1 MYCIYTTYSC
11 HEIQCAYLFIW
22 GRGSFILS
30 SFALT
35 GLGGRAPW
43 SPGLVLHRS
52 TRPADLVA
60 SFNPKILYF
69 LELLEFRIF
78 PKLSRGEIKTKQLS
92 AATFTHFRH
101 SQSKIS
107 TFVDL
112 FRQSIFAF
120 SNSRNT
126 RPILSSRLNSPC
138 RWKFKNRQE
147 KKSRKCEIFACF

>member
-1 MYCIYTTYSC
+1 MYYSC

-60 SFNPKILYF
+60 SYNSKILYF

-78 PKLSRGEIKTKQLS
+78 PKLSRGEIKTKTTFSQS

-101 SQSKIS
+101 SQNKIS

-112 FRQSIFAF
+112 FGQSMCPF
-120 SNSRNT
+120 SYSRNT
-126 RPILSSRLNSPC
+126 RQSLSSRLNSPC

-147 KKSRKCEIFACF
+147 KKSK